1 MCPPTPS
8 KKQPR
13 RHDLTEDDGFAG
25 GGKRPGGCFPC
36 RGRDDGGPAQVE
48 DGGGWRIIDKL
59 SRQEGRWMV
68 EVGEG

>member
-1 MCPPTPS
+1 MHCNALS
-8 KKQPR
+8 
-13 RHDLTEDDGFAG
+13 EDDLFAG
-25 GGKRPGGCFPC
+25 GGQRARGCLPR

-59 SRQEGRWMV
+59 ARQEGRWMV